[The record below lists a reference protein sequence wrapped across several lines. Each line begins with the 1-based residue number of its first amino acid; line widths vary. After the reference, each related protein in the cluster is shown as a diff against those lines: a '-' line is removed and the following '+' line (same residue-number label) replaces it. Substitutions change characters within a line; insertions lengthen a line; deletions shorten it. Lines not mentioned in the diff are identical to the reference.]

1 MIVLKFG
8 GSSVKDASRVRHVIG
23 LIAERVAEK
32 PILVFSAMGNTTDNL
47 LEAGRQ
53 ALHNDPGLDTFVSG
67 RLVEF
72 HLQNAQD
79 LGVDPTPLL
88 PLLDELKSLLKGISL
103 LRELS
108 PKTKDYLMSFGERLA
123 VRILA
128 PALSNAG
135 IAAQYF
141 DAWDI
146 GFRTDTTFNEAEVLD
161 ETYENIAN
169 TLLPVLSHNKIT
181 PVITGFIAHSLA
193 GDITTLGRGG
203 TDLTASTV
211 GAALGVREIEVW
223 KDVDGILTTDPR
235 IVSAARPV
243 PLVSF
248 EEASELAYFGA
259 KVLHPLSIQ
268 PAMRKNIPVRVKNSY
283 NPSHPGSLIVEKSDK
298 DPDLLVKA
306 ITCKRNVTLVD
317 IVSTRCL
324 GQHGFLAKI
333 FQLFA
338 DHAISVDM
346 VATSEVSVSLTLNNG
361 AEIGGVVKALS
372 EFATVNVSKH
382 KAILSLI
389 GNIDRSSEI
398 LDTAFATLR
407 QEGVN
412 VQMISHGAS
421 KVNIGLIV
429 EESEIESCVKAM
441 HKFFFEDSPVEST
454 VNSLSFSELSYP
466 V

>member
-1 MIVLKFG
+1 
-8 GSSVKDASRVRHVIG
+8 
-23 LIAERVAEK
+23 
-32 PILVFSAMGNTTDNL
+32 
-47 LEAGRQ
+47 
-53 ALHNDPGLDTFVSG
+53 
-67 RLVEF
+67 
-72 HLQNAQD
+72 
-79 LGVDPTPLL
+79 
-88 PLLDELKSLLKGISL
+88 
-103 LRELS
+103 
-108 PKTKDYLMSFGERLA
+108 
-123 VRILA
+123 
-128 PALSNAG
+128 
-135 IAAQYF
+135 
-141 DAWDI
+141 
-146 GFRTDTTFNEAEVLD
+146 
-161 ETYENIAN
+161 
-169 TLLPVLSHNKIT
+169 
-181 PVITGFIAHSLA
+181 
-193 GDITTLGRGG
+193 
-203 TDLTASTV
+203 
-211 GAALGVREIEVW
+211 VW

-283 NPSHPGSLIVEKSDK
+283 NPTHPGSLIVEKSDK

-324 GQHGFLAKI
+324 GQHGFLAKV

-361 AEIGGVVKALS
+361 AELTGVVKALS
-372 EFATVNVSKH
+372 EFASVVVSES

-398 LDTAFATLR
+398 LDTAFATLKH
-407 QEGVN
+407 EGVN

-429 EESEIESCVKAM
+429 EESEIEGCVKAM
-441 HKFFFEDSPVEST
+441 HKFFFEDAPARAASNQVFTQGASA
-454 VNSLSFSELSYP
+454 
-466 V
+466 